1 LDLYGQLMATT
12 EVKLGPWPVTLR
24 VHRAA
29 EGMFEIRD
37 RTRLL
42 GTFSSEL
49 VALWTAVEAAESL
62 AKYGSVVQ
70 VVAVRGGEE
79 FAEFAAVPFA

>member
-1 LDLYGQLMATT
+1 MATP
-12 EVKLGPWPVTLR
+12 EIKLGPRPITLC

-29 EGMFEIRD
+29 EGMFEVRN
-37 RTRLL
+37 RARLL

-49 VALWTAVEAAESL
+49 LALCTAVAAAESL
-62 AKYGSVVQ
+62 AKYGSAVQ

>member
-1 LDLYGQLMATT
+1 MATP
-12 EVKLGPWPVTLR
+12 EVKLGPWPITLR

-37 RTRLL
+37 RARLL

-49 VALWTAVEAAESL
+49 LALWAAVAAAESL
-62 AKYGSVVQ
+62 AKYGSLVQ
-70 VVAVRGGEE
+70 VVAVRGDEE
-79 FAEFAAVPFA
+79 FAEFAAIPFA